1 MISKWDLKAL
11 QKYRRQVDRFL
22 EHLLLLVHLTSGQPA
37 RGTEII
43 SLRHVNTTH
52 YRNVFI
58 EDGLVAIV
66 TSYYKGYTC
75 TGSTKIIYRYLPN
88 EVSELLVYYLWLV
101 LPFVKQ
107 ITLLLSNTTAQML
120 DSFIWSQGSE
130 SWNSQRLSE
139 ILKRES

>member
-1 MISKWDLKAL
+1 MTSKWDPKAL

-22 EHLLLLVHLTSGQPA
+22 EHLLLLVHLTSGQPT

-52 YRNVFI
+52 HWNVFI

-66 TSYYKGYTC
+66 TSYYKGYTY
-75 TGSTKIIYRYLPN
+75 TGLTKIIYRYLPN

-107 ITLLLSNTTAQML
+107 ITLLSSNTTAQIP

-130 SWNSQRLSE
+130 S
-139 ILKRES
+139 